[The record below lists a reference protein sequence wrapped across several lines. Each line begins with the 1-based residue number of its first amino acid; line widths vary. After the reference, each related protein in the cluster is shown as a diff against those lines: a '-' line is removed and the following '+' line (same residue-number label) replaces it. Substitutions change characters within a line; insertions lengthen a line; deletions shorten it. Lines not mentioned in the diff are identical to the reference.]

1 MHLNCLPCFVADESS
16 CTLRIYLQHQMQR
29 VLGHLWH
36 RIAAAAFRT
45 WLDFK
50 RTQQRQT
57 SLLAKSLA
65 RMSNLTQ
72 SRSWEQWCA
81 VVSAAQGKQL
91 ASKQVERLG
100 QIVARVFHRCHSRS
114 LALSLPQVLTG
125 WERQAIRQLRRRG
138 LTDHFV
144 RCVKLRRQRQI
155 VRAWEVWST
164 NRCRRR
170 RYLTPVVRFLRKRQ
184 IDSLS
189 RKIWLHWARG
199 SVAHQ
204 RVEALLE
211 RRVVASLHALFGRWS
226 LPLRRQH
233 QIRQQLHTHAQF
245 QAHRHSV
252 SAHRSPAV
260 RRKSTKRL
268 ERTEA
273 GA

>member
-1 MHLNCLPCFVADESS
+1 MHLNRLTCFVADESS
-16 CTLRIYLQHQMQR
+16 CTLRKHLQHQMQR

-45 WLDFK
+45 WSDFK
-50 RTQQRQT
+50 RTQHRHA

-65 RMSNLTQ
+65 RMSNLAQ

-81 VVSAAQGKQL
+81 IVSAAQE
-91 ASKQVERLG
+91 S
-100 QIVARVFHRCHSRS
+100 
-114 LALSLPQVLTG
+114 
-125 WERQAIRQLRRRG
+125 RQLRRRG

-144 RCVKLRRQRQI
+144 RCVKSQRQRQI

-184 IDSLS
+184 FDSLS

-226 LPLRRQH
+226 LLLRRQH

-252 SAHRSPAV
+252 SARRSPAV
-260 RRKSTKRL
+260 RRKSTKKL

>member
-1 MHLNCLPCFVADESS
+1 MHLNRLTCFVADESS
-16 CTLRIYLQHQMQR
+16 CALRKHLQHQMQR

-45 WLDFK
+45 WFDFK
-50 RTQQRQT
+50 RTQHRHA

-65 RMSNLTQ
+65 RMSNLAQ

-81 VVSAAQGKQL
+81 IVSTAQERQL
-91 ASKQVERLG
+91 ASRQGERLG
-100 QIVARVFHRCHSRS
+100 LIVARVFRGGNSRE
-114 LALSLPQVLTG
+114 VLIG

-138 LTDHFV
+138 LTNHFV
-144 RCVKLRRQRQI
+144 RCVKSQRKRQI

-204 RVEALLE
+204 RAEALLE
-211 RRVVASLHALFGRWS
+211 RRVVASLHAFFGRWS
-226 LPLRRQH
+226 LLLRRQH